1 MLEGLEKTFSKEDIQ
16 MANRDMKKCSASLNI
31 REMQIKITLRYCL
44 VLLVRAKQK
53 TVSVGEDVH
62 TTSGI

>member
-1 MLEGLEKTFSKEDIQ
+1 